1 MVNRRGFLTKFLKG
15 AAAAAVI
22 APTLLLKPRPEPK
35 FEPNVLHDYK
45 PAPPEDLFNHITNID
60 PVDTPI
66 IDDLI
71 DLGKVEVTAL
81 PAEDAI
87 VNINPID
94 APFINGVPG
103 KAAHEWLTDELVPSA
118 RKEITQIFPMAE
130 AQRADLA
137 DWIDQPSF
145 SRPAIEA
152 ACGQNPSFWPEG
164 SRERITALGAEAL
177 KRSAAEPVW
186 PATENIECGSSLA
199 LSSSS

>member
-60 PVDTPI
+60 PIDTPLFAEYKAAK
-66 IDDLI
+66 DLR
-71 DLGKVEVTAL
+71 EV
-81 PAEDAI
+81 
-87 VNINPID
+87 
-94 APFINGVPG
+94 GR
-103 KAAHEWLTDELVPSA
+103 AHEWLTDD
-118 RKEITQIFPMAE
+118 
-130 AQRADLA
+130 QRADLA

-152 ACGQNPSFWPEG
+152 ACGKNPSFWPEG